1 MAVTVV
7 FIYIMYY
14 SELLPLPPHQ
24 VLIEDGYSGYSNLL
38 LLNKNQKVGYIF
50 VVSICPL
57 NGIYCPY
64 NFNIFINCFN
74 IVLG

>member
-57 NGIYCPY
+57 
-64 NFNIFINCFN
+64 
-74 IVLG
+74 